1 MSIDLLQERIRK
13 YKSPLIVDL
22 SMKME
27 HIPPQLREGKSPK
40 DAYAEFCMGLLD
52 SLQGKCAGVRCPFDR
67 FALLGGL
74 QELSALMKRA
84 AELGYYVL
92 LEGPAIHS
100 PWGAESAAEAI
111 FGEESQFPCHGLIL
125 SPWIG
130 SDAIKPF
137 LPCCKDHGK
146 SLFILARSA
155 NKTAAELQDLMT
167 GGRLTHVAAADVI
180 NRHGESIVGKC
191 GYSQV
196 GSMTAATNAA
206 SITGLRNKYKRMFL
220 LVDGI
225 DYPGGNA
232 KNCSLAFDSLGHG
245 AAVCAGPDLVAAWI
259 QAENDGSDY
268 ADLAAKAVERL
279 KNNIARYISIW

>member
-13 YKSPLIVDL
+13 HKSPLIVDL
-22 SMKME
+22 SLKVD
-27 HIPPQLREGKSPK
+27 HIPPMMKEGKSIK
-40 DAYAEFCMGLLD
+40 AAYADFCDGLLVA
-52 SLQGKCAGVRCPFDR
+52 LQGKCAGVRFPFDR
-67 FALLGGL
+67 FALMDGL
-74 QELSALMKRA
+74 QELSALMKKA
-84 AELGYYVL
+84 VDLGYYVL

-100 PWGAESAAEAI
+100 PWAAESAAEAI
-111 FGEESQFPCHGLIL
+111 FGPDSAYPCHGLIL

-137 LPCCKDHGK
+137 LPYCKESGK
-146 SLFILARSA
+146 SLFLLARSA

-167 GGRLTHVAAADVI
+167 GGRLTHVAAADII
-180 NRHGESIVGKC
+180 NRHGEPIFGKC
-191 GYSQV
+191 GYSHIGTV
-196 GSMTAATNAA
+196 TAATNSA
-206 SITGLRNKYKRMFL
+206 SVTGLRNKYKRMFL

-259 QAENDGSDY
+259 QAESDGSDY
-268 ADLAAKAVERL
+268 DQLAAKAADRL